1 MSNRRYSNDDLEL
14 TVEGVTYTV
23 DVTAYGTYSYSPA
36 TRWEPED
43 SNFEIDEVDALWKD
57 KDGNVVPTTEE
68 MDNAL
73 ISYLY
78 GTDGWDE
85 DRPEPIDDE
94 YEERTLTRWKK
105 QFNR

>member
-1 MSNRRYSNDDLEL
+1 MSNRKYSNDDLEL
-14 TVEGVTYTV
+14 TVGGVTYTV

-36 TRWEPED
+36 TQWEPED

-57 KDGNVVPTTEE
+57 EDGNVVPTTEE

-73 ISYLY
+73 MSYLY
-78 GTDGWDE
+78 ETDSWDE
-85 DRPEPIDDE
+85 MEPEWVDDE
-94 YEERTLTRWKK
+94 DEERTLARWKR